1 MALPKTIDYV
11 RDANTPLQRVSTL
24 AATEVNLRR
33 PDDQKYIAEALMYSK
48 IGAVKAWKHYERLG
62 VIRYPLNRAAR
73 IAGSATLHA
82 VDLDQSGN
90 IIGNVELDANNPKTA
105 IAIEEAAAIYS
116 RFGGVRGLIE
126 RYFLLMKVP
135 ADSWLIR
142 VKEGSE
148 YDGYM
153 FLSTSEMANST
164 DGYTLDA
171 TIGDLKW
178 VTAPG
183 ANNYPTRER
192 TIARKDVLGRVWT
205 PSPRFID
212 LPDSPLY
219 TLSDDCDLL
228 YRLMIVL
235 RAQMRS
241 RAIMSGMAFFPD
253 TLTSMAVTNKDGIT
267 AKAQMLAKLREIYS
281 RNAELSE
288 NGDAAD
294 IAHILLMGAPE
305 AGEQIKEIVFGRE
318 TQDADMKLRAE
329 LIENILFTLDIHQK
343 QTKGESDTLRGAWT
357 ASSEEL
363 RLAVIP
369 DLEAMCW
376 ALTRL
381 AYRKRL
387 LDRGFTPA
395 EASRKGLWYDLSQ
408 AAIRISRQED
418 TRQLTDRVGASL
430 KALRRVCGLPES
442 DAPSEKEYVQQ
453 LGVLTKDPYLATFQ
467 MKIADEIDW
476 DKVGKGVGRP
486 QESQGDDTDV
496 GPGTTDPG
504 NPDQTDPDTPKPSE
518 SE

>member
-1 MALPKTIDYV
+1 MALPASVTIPREAGFS
-11 RDANTPLQRVSTL
+11 RDVTL
-24 AATEVNLRR
+24 AATEVNLRN
-33 PDDQKYIAEALMYSK
+33 PGDQRYLSEALMYSK
-48 IGAVKAWKHYERLG
+48 IGALRAWKHYERLG

-82 VDLDQSGN
+82 VDLDESGN
-90 IIGNVELDANNPKTA
+90 VVGPVELNATDEKSK
-105 IAIEEAAAIYS
+105 IAVEEAAAIYS

-142 VKEGSE
+142 VKEGSA

-153 FLSTSEMANST
+153 FLSSSEMANST
-164 DGYTLDA
+164 DGYDPNPG
-171 TIGDLKW
+171 IGDLKW

-183 ANNYPTRER
+183 GHNWPTRER
-192 TIARKDVLGRVWT
+192 NIARKDVLGRVWT

-219 TLSDDCDLL
+219 TLADDCDLL
-228 YRLMIVL
+228 YRLNIVL

-241 RAIMSGMAFFPD
+241 RAIMSGIAFFPD
-253 TLTSMAVTNKDGIT
+253 TLSQMATTNKDGVVT
-267 AKAQMLAKLREIYS
+267 KDQMIKKLREIWKS
-281 RNAELSE
+281 NTELAE

-294 IAHILLMGAPE
+294 IAHILLMGPGD

-318 TQDADMKLRAE
+318 TQDGDMRLRAE
-329 LIENILFTLDIHQK
+329 LTENILFTLDIHQK

-369 DLEAMCW
+369 DIEAMCW
-376 ALTRL
+376 ALTRI

-387 LDRGFTPA
+387 IGRGFTAA
-395 EASRKGLWYDLSQ
+395 EANRKAIWYDLSR

-418 TRQLTDRVGASL
+418 TRQLTDRLGANL
-430 KALRRVCGLPES
+430 KALRKVSGLEET
-442 DAPSEKEYVQQ
+442 DAPTEEEYVRQ
-453 LGVLTKDPYLATFQ
+453 LGVLTKDPYLATFG
-467 MKIADEIDW
+467 MDIADTIDW
-476 DKVGKGVGRP
+476 DMVGKPPGKP
-486 QESQGDDTDV
+486 QDSQGDDPDF
-496 GPGTTDPG
+496 GPGTKDPG
-504 NPDQTDPDTPKPSE
+504 NPDQTDPDAEQPE
-518 SE
+518 EMQ